1 MPVIHVPWILY
12 NDLTARGPDAGRQ
25 VPLRLRYCY
34 FYLHADGR
42 RRDST
47 NRFTPTRSTD
57 LTIPALCPGS
67 PQTRPAGE

>member
-1 MPVIHVPWILY
+1 MPPY
-12 NDLTARGPDAGRQ
+12 TCRGFSYDDLTARGADAGRQ

-47 NRFTPTRSTD
+47 NRFTPTMVVKWGRN
-57 LTIPALCPGS
+57 PGT
-67 PQTRPAGE
+67 PEIGL